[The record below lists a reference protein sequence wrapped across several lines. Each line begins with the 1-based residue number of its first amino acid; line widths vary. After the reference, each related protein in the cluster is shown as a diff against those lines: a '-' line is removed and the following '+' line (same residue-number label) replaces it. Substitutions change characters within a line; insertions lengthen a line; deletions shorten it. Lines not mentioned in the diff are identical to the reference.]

1 MPRSVK
7 NNQLVEVEHQEVQE
21 VLGTRLATYDV
32 RMASIEATMG
42 DMQRGFSDLKFEL
55 SKFMAQT
62 NARVEAQ
69 SKSTS
74 DRGESSHKNN
84 RSEYNHQ
91 QNTPPP
97 FIGNLPPPRLPKLSF
112 PRFSGDDPRGWV
124 RKAEQYF
131 DLCPVHEDYK
141 VPYASVHF
149 DAQAEHWY
157 AAYIK
162 PIENVDWDFFVRD
175 LYARFSVLT
184 GVSVLGEFNKLH
196 QMGTVD
202 DYFNRFEALRAQVV
216 QEFDYLDES
225 YFCMSF
231 IGGLRPEIQS
241 RVEQFEVGSLTKA
254 IYIARREE
262 VAIQNLLRSHKV
274 PEIFLFLIINP
285 PSVPV
290 GSSIV
295 DKHDVSMNPAF
306 INSQMAQTP
315 NLLGPPI
322 THLATTNPTTQSAGA
337 AVPQRTRGMLSICL
351 PPVGYT
357 ENRSPTY
364 LGTGNPSL
372 DFFFHV
378 VLPDAVPTIY
388 PTARN
393 CVAPRSLDNTQA
405 RLQPGGCTW
414 NREEAK
420 RRIIRWIEK
429 RLDRLDWRKRPP
441 RRKRRW
447 LGRYSWDAHYHFL
460 HDIVSD
466 FFAELLKADLEFY
479 NAGELYKTNLTSKW
493 CTSIDS
499 SYDKATRMCES
510 VTKKMFRREDFDEYK
525 DIEDVHYVYKVKE
538 RLHKELLVPL
548 QKVLDR
554 VVRSSLQARS
564 LVRIDVK
571 EAEKAM
577 KLYKRLF
584 YEHDSKRFKEYLK
597 KVKSGR

>member
-42 DMQRGFSDLKFEL
+42 DMQRSFSDLKFEL
-55 SKFMAQT
+55 SKFMAKT

-97 FIGNLPPPRLPKLSF
+97 FTGNLPPPRLPKLSF

-131 DLCPVHEDYK
+131 DLSPVHEDYK

-162 PIENVDWDFFVRD
+162 PIETVDWDSFVRD

-262 VAIQNLLRSHKV
+262 VAIQNLLRSHKSWHTAV
-274 PEIFLFLIINP
+274 TTPNYT
-285 PSVPV
+285 
-290 GSSIV
+290 
-295 DKHDVSMNPAF
+295 
-306 INSQMAQTP
+306 QTP
-315 NLLGPPI
+315 YKL
-322 THLATTNPTTQSAGA
+322 TFTNPGPSYKPTT
-337 AVPQRTRGMLSICL
+337 
-351 PPVGYT
+351 
-357 ENRSPTY
+357 
-364 LGTGNPSL
+364 
-372 DFFFHV
+372 
-378 VLPDAVPTIY
+378 PTIAAK
-388 PTARN
+388 PTTFPHIPFKPPALPYTNSLQKGLLPTPPRPP
-393 CVAPRSLDNTQA
+393 PRSNQLST
-405 RLQPGGCTW
+405 
-414 NREEAK
+414 EEHQ
-420 RRIIRWIEK
+420 RRMSQG
-429 RLDRLDWRKRPP
+429 LCF
-441 RRKRRW
+441 
-447 LGRYSWDAHYHFL
+447 RY
-460 HDIVSD
+460 
-466 FFAELLKADLEFY
+466 
-479 NAGELYKTNLTSKW
+479 G
-493 CTSIDS
+493 
-499 SYDKATRMCES
+499 
-510 VTKKMFRREDFDEYK
+510 
-525 DIEDVHYVYKVKE
+525 
-538 RLHKELLVPL
+538 
-548 QKVLDR
+548 
-554 VVRSSLQARS
+554 RSSNRQNESRS
-564 LVRIDVK
+564 SPRCGVPDLVGVTV
-571 EAEKAM
+571 
-577 KLYKRLF
+577 
-584 YEHDSKRFKEYLK
+584 SW
-597 KVKSGR
+597 